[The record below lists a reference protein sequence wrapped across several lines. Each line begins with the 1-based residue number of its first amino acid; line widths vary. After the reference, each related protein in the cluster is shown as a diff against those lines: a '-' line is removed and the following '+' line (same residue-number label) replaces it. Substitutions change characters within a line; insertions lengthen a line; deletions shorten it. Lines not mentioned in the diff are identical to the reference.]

1 MAWLIAR
8 NTLNTQWK
16 FYKDINM
23 AIPEQFVI
31 CISNVFIKQMFFSKI
46 GDQHNGHKHL
56 YDHATLL
63 AAGSVI
69 VEKFDNENN
78 IVFHKKF
85 TAPSAIFIDK
95 DITHRITAAEN
106 NSIAYCI
113 HALRD
118 ENSTI
123 VDPSMIIEPLD
134 SITNPKIIKKVEDL
148 LGFKLQ
154 DFITK

>member
-1 MAWLIAR
+1 
-8 NTLNTQWK
+8 
-16 FYKDINM
+16 M

-46 GDQHNGHKHL
+46 GDQHDGHKHL

-85 TAPSAIFIDK
+85 TAPSAIFIEK
-95 DITHRITAAEN
+95 NITHRITATEN
-106 NSIAYCI
+106 DSIAYCI
-113 HALRD
+113 HALKD
-118 ENSTI
+118 ENSNI
-123 VDPSMIIEPLD
+123 VDPSMIIEPLE
-134 SITNPKIIKKVEDL
+134 STTHPSVLLKMEEL

-154 DFITK
+154 DLTNKNNNTVNV